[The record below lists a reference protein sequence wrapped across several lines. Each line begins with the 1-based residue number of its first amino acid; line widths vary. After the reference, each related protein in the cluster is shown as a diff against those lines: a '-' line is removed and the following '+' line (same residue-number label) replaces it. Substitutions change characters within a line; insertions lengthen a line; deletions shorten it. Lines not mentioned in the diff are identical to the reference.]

1 MMLKLY
7 EKYHTSRK
15 YTLIGLFKEIKK
27 QFNPKRVLYP
37 GCYVH
42 ITPSLVFSDVTYI
55 DSFRDTDK
63 FFKDLKVIEY
73 INKNKEYKKK
83 SKIKFYHQDYYDK
96 IPEEFE
102 SFDCIISLYSGF
114 IGQAVKRYLKKGGI
128 LVCNDSHGDASMAS
142 IDSDY
147 ELIAIFDKKS
157 DENYIVSDD
166 NLKDYLI
173 SKKKIKKKELKK
185 LGKGL
190 IYTKSPTGYIFK
202 KK

>member
-1 MMLKLY
+1 MLKLY